1 MKKNRKIGIIGHFG
15 GEKVFYDGQ
24 TVKTKNLKMLVEE
37 YGGFETFCVDTYLN
51 KTNKVKLLFKSLSCL
66 FKCKKI
72 FILLSENESEDKRMS
87 ISREQALMIERLK
100 ENGTSDATIGAMMVL
115 LSSDAKIAA
124 LAEEIEKKPSADED
138 ELFMLAIRI
147 GHAD

>member
-1 MKKNRKIGIIGHFG
+1 
-15 GEKVFYDGQ
+15 
-24 TVKTKNLKMLVEE
+24 
-37 YGGFETFCVDTYLN
+37 
-51 KTNKVKLLFKSLSCL
+51 
-66 FKCKKI
+66 
-72 FILLSENESEDKRMS
+72 MS

-147 GHAD
+147 GHTD